1 MIDSFSLMTLNCF
14 GGYLPYTSRRLS
26 ALAKELEQRSAQVVC
41 LQEIQLHRYQRLLV
55 KACASYAHTFH
66 EPYLHCPKGGLLTLS
81 RIPMSKDFQPYEE
94 RGLWYTPMFMDK
106 LLYKGML
113 IHKSTWRDIPII
125 IINTHILANYIGD
138 WERRGMY
145 AKIEEKQL
153 QQLAETVRRQPTDS
167 ILIVVG
173 DFNIPRGSRLY
184 HDFLA
189 NSGLVDPLAGDARP
203 TLRLPPGIPSQ
214 FSLPID
220 YAFVRIPKTYSVK
233 VDCDLC
239 FSEKYQIGRW
249 RQDYLSDHYGIELR
263 LRAD

>member
-1 MIDSFSLMTLNCF
+1 MTDSFSLMTLNCF

-153 QQLAETVRRQPTDS
+153 LQLAEIAIAEFEIEFGHHR
-167 ILIVVG
+167 
-173 DFNIPRGSRLY
+173 PRNR
-184 HDFLA
+184 
-189 NSGLVDPLAGDARP
+189 
-203 TLRLPPGIPSQ
+203 
-214 FSLPID
+214 
-220 YAFVRIPKTYSVK
+220 
-233 VDCDLC
+233 
-239 FSEKYQIGRW
+239 
-249 RQDYLSDHYGIELR
+249 
-263 LRAD
+263 